1 MKLGIDIRLGTRGSA
16 LAMVQA
22 RDIKRQLESAGNRVE
37 IVVMSTIGDQD
48 KTSTF
53 ATLGPPG
60 VFVREIESALN
71 AGAIDLAVHCYKD
84 LPSVSPDGLVIA
96 AIPGR
101 EDAREV
107 LLVAN
112 SALDRSQLSLPL
124 KPGAVVGTSAARR
137 QAYIKSKR
145 PDLTCRELRGNVPT
159 RLAKLARGEYDAIV
173 LAAAGINRLAEG
185 AERGENEAPDVS
197 SATCITMDAADFV
210 PAPSQGALALQVR
223 EAKGAPKDQ
232 AIFDAVRTLHDES
245 AERGV
250 LAERE
255 LLRLIQAGCEAPFGA
270 WVDAAPGSDDMTLH
284 AIFAEDGVLR
294 RVAVQGT
301 DSKDIA
307 RRAFAELGLEGKK

>member
-1 MKLGIDIRLGTRGSA
+1 MSLGIDIRLGTRGSA

-22 RDIKRQLESAGNRVE
+22 QDIRRRLESSGHQVE
-37 IVVMSTIGDQD
+37 IVVMNTIGDQD

-60 VFVREIESALN
+60 VFVREIESALG
-71 AGAIDLAVHCYKD
+71 AGDIDLAVHCYKD
-84 LPSVSPDGLVIA
+84 LPSVSPEGLVIA

-112 SALDRSQLSLPL
+112 SALDRIQPGLPL

-137 QAYIKSKR
+137 QAYLNSKR
-145 PDLTCRELRGNVPT
+145 PDLVCRELRGNVPT
-159 RLAKLARGEYDAIV
+159 RLAKLARGDYDAIV

-185 AERGENEAPDVS
+185 AERGENDAPDVS
-197 SATCITMDAADFV
+197 SAVCITIDAADFV

-223 EAKGAPKDQ
+223 EATGGPRDQ
-232 AIFDAVRTLHDES
+232 AIFDAIRTLHDQS

-270 WVDAAPGSDDMTLH
+270 WTDAAPDSGAMTLH
-284 AIFAEDGVLR
+284 AIFAEGGILR
-294 RVAVQGT
+294 RVAVKGT
-301 DSKDIA
+301 DSLDIA
-307 RRAFAELGLEGKK
+307 RRAFAELGLGGEK

>member
-1 MKLGIDIRLGTRGSA
+1 MKTGIDIRLGTRASA

-22 RDIKRQLESAGNRVE
+22 RDIKRQLEAAGHAVE

-48 KTSTF
+48 KTSSF

-60 VFVREIESALN
+60 VFVREIEAALG
-71 AGAIDLAVHCYKD
+71 AGDIDLAVHCYKD

-107 LLVAN
+107 LLIAPN
-112 SALDRSQLSLPL
+112 ALDESRPGLPL

-137 QAYIKSKR
+137 QAYIHHKR
-145 PDLTCRELRGNVPT
+145 PDVTCRELRGNVPT
-159 RLAKLARGEYDAIV
+159 RLAKLARGDYDAIV

-185 AERGENEAPDVS
+185 AERGENETPDLAG
-197 SATCITMDAADFV
+197 ATCITLDAADFV

-223 EAKGAPKDQ
+223 DPERGAKDR
-232 AIFDAVRTLHDES
+232 AIFDAIRALHDTD

-270 WVDAAPGSDDMTLH
+270 WADATADGLTLH
-284 AIFAEDGVLR
+284 AIFAEDGKLR
-294 RVAVQGT
+294 RVAVEGT
-301 DSKDIA
+301 DSLDIA
-307 RRAFAELGLEGKK
+307 RRAFTALGLGDAE